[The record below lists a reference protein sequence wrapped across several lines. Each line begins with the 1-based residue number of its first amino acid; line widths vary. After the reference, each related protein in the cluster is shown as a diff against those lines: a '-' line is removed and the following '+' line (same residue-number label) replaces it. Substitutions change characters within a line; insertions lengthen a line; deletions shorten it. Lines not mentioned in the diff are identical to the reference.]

1 MGSSGVPKSDGAGQP
16 PAQGTDGLPT
26 QIPTGMSKAYPASKA
41 PAIKKWFQTMFPSLS
56 GKQLDQ
62 AVSQFMQIQIQFL
75 QHVMTQLNS
84 QQEAALQQLKKSEKG
99 EE

>member
-1 MGSSGVPKSDGAGQP
+1 MGSSGIPKSNGAGSQP
-16 PAQGTDGLPT
+16 PQKTDGLPT

-62 AVSQFMQIQIQFL
+62 AVGQFMQIQMQFL
-75 QHVMTQLNS
+75 QHVMSQLQK
-84 QQEAALQQLKKSEKG
+84 QQEASLKRLKDSEEG
-99 EE
+99 RE